1 MDEFITTTGNGAA
14 STGPDAMRVGVAVEA
29 SAPTVA
35 EALAMVAEAARR
47 ATEVARRHTESNHI
61 ASQGF
66 RVHPSHDHRGR
77 ADGYAASHALRIH
90 CQLADAGALV
100 SDLGESVG
108 DTLRVHDV
116 GPVLTDTGELRHR
129 ARELAFADAQAKA
142 VHLAQLAGRSLG
154 RALQVREG
162 GPNHS
167 PVPMAAPLAH
177 ESVGFEQGGGA
188 GDSDSHGAMGTDR
201 LTSDSGVLWPS
212 SLTGCGSC
220 RAPRTRARGMSGCC
234 DGVTAGPG

>member
-1 MDEFITTTGNGAA
+1 MDEFITTTGNGAV
-14 STGPDAMRVGVAVEA
+14 STGPDAMRVSVAVEA

-35 EALAMVAEAARR
+35 EALATVTEAARR
-47 ATEVARRHTESNHI
+47 SVEVARRHTEPNRI

-77 ADGYAASHALRIH
+77 TDGFAASHALRIL
-90 CQLADAGALV
+90 CQLADAGELV

-116 GPVLTDTGELRHR
+116 EPVITDTGDLLHR

-154 RALQVREG
+154 RALQVHEG
-162 GPNHS
+162 GTNHL
-167 PVPMAAPLAH
+167 PFAMAASRAL
-177 ESVGFEQGGGA
+177 ESVGFEQGEEQ
-188 GDSDSHGAMGTDR
+188 
-201 LTSDSGVLWPS
+201 
-212 SLTGCGSC
+212 
-220 RAPRTRARGMSGCC
+220 
-234 DGVTAGPG
+234 VTAVVTVQWALTDA

>member
-177 ESVGFEQGGGA
+177 ESVGFEQGEEQ
-188 GDSDSHGAMGTDR
+188 
-201 LTSDSGVLWPS
+201 
-212 SLTGCGSC
+212 
-220 RAPRTRARGMSGCC
+220 
-234 DGVTAGPG
+234 VTATVTVQWALTD